1 MNKAEKKYNPYMLP
15 ITRIIGS
22 STDNILYVNKK
33 NKPQQFPAEVY
44 SSDLPFDD
52 PVDHLFLFV

>member
-1 MNKAEKKYNPYMLP
+1 MLP